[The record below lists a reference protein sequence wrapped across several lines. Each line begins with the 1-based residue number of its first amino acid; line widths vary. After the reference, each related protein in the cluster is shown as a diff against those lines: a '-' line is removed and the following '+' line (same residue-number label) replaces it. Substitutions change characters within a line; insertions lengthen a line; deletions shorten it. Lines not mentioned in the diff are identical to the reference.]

1 MHIRLKLAATSAAA
15 AVVLVVGAVALAVA
29 AGAATQARPSV
40 PALAER
46 LPADVFPESRNRL
59 PAVKREA
66 LDVKGQQAYDGI
78 VGDARRLTGLQGP
91 GGVRLHS
98 PDVAE
103 LTLRLNSYLRFES
116 GLGARTSELAILVVA
131 RELDSQFEW
140 TSHEPP
146 ALRAGVPKEVVE
158 LVKRRGPTAG
168 LPERD
173 AVVIELGREALS
185 RRVVS
190 SATYARA
197 LKALG
202 AKDLVDLTV
211 LMGEYSSTAVLL
223 NIFDQQLPPGQQPLL
238 PPR

>member
-1 MHIRLKLAATSAAA
+1 MHTRLKFVATSASA
-15 AVVLVVGAVALAVA
+15 AVVLVAGAVGLAVA
-29 AGAATQARPSV
+29 AVAAQERASA

-66 LDVKGQQAYDGI
+66 LDAKGQQAYDGI

-98 PDVAE
+98 PNVAE

-140 TSHEPP
+140 TSHEAP

-168 LPERD
+168 LPERE

-197 LKALG
+197 LKVLG
-202 AKDLVDLTV
+202 PKDLVDLTV

-238 PPR
+238 PSR